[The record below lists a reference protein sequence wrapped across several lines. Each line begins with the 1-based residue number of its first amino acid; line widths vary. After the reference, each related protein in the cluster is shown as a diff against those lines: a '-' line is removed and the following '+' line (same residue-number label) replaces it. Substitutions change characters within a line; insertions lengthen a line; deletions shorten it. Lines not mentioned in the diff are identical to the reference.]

1 MQNQTAARQVN
12 LSTRKGALKTIL
24 WLCIFLGLGWLISG
38 PLFKGKPAPETR
50 KTKNDSWLVGENDAR
65 VKELGAKYNAINF
78 NDLSDYYY
86 HSPDPW
92 ETPDPQL
99 VKKSKI
105 PDAIK
110 ALNGKAIAITGFM
123 MPLNANLEGTTEFVL
138 NGNYD
143 MCGFGGPVMVNEWA
157 MVKFVGKG
165 KVPYTHLPM
174 TVFGTLEVGEEHKE
188 GRLYSLYRIKADA
201 VSTPKGVVE

>member
-1 MQNQTAARQVN
+1 MQDQTAARQVN
-12 LSTRKGALKTIL
+12 PSARKGALKTIL

-38 PLFKGKPAPETR
+38 PLFNVKPAPETR

-99 VKKSKI
+99 VKKSKNLML
-105 PDAIK
+105 IK
-110 ALNGKAIAITGFM
+110 MIL
-123 MPLNANLEGTTEFVL
+123 L
-138 NGNYD
+138 
-143 MCGFGGPVMVNEWA
+143 
-157 MVKFVGKG
+157 
-165 KVPYTHLPM
+165 
-174 TVFGTLEVGEEHKE
+174 KE
-188 GRLYSLYRIKADA
+188 ILILVRH
-201 VSTPKGVVE
+201 